1 MPVYPPRFTVVELAT
16 GTEHGPLDSWEEVAM
31 CLAFEK
37 LSREEVEI
45 IEDAPLTANLTAW
58 E

>member
-16 GTEHGPLDSWEEVAM
+16 GEEHGPWDSWEEVAM

-37 LSREEVEI
+37 LSREEVEV
-45 IEDAPLTANLTAW
+45 IEDASPMARYTSW
-58 E
+58 

>member
-16 GTEHGPLDSWEEVAM
+16 GEEHGPWDSWEEVAM

-45 IEDAPLTANLTAW
+45 IEDASPMTRYTSW
-58 E
+58 

>member
-1 MPVYPPRFTVVELAT
+1 MPVFPPRFTIVELKT
-16 GTEHGPLDSWEEVAM
+16 GIEHGPLDSWEEVAM

-37 LSREEVEI
+37 LSRDQVEVIVDEPVI
-45 IEDAPLTANLTAW
+45 SCLAAW

>member
-16 GTEHGPLDSWEEVAM
+16 GIEHGPLDSWEEVAM

-45 IEDAPLTANLTAW
+45 IEDASPMTKYTSW
-58 E
+58 